1 MSKNDPELFLWGDMW
16 FEFWGTKQQCQQN
29 PLTQCTLWWAWDQC
43 SLQRRLRHW
52 LKLQMAHAT
61 GSGSMWGARE
71 CRVEPPEATQ
81 SPRHLVFPQFFLL
94 LEVSNKWN
102 IKAVMKCSSNRCR
115 YTGSYL
121 YYCEKTKKNVRMLPF
136 EISFSSESGNSY
148 SRWSSLS
155 TNCMP
160 RLLQELHTLWFIYN
174 SQ

>member
-1 MSKNDPELFLWGDMW
+1 MACPKYSVLLAMSKNDPELFLWGDMW

-121 YYCEKTKKNVRMLPF
+121 YYCEKTKKKKCSDVTFWN
-136 EISFSSESGNSY
+136 
-148 SRWSSLS
+148 
-155 TNCMP
+155 
-160 RLLQELHTLWFIYN
+160 LLFIGVWK
-174 SQ
+174 